1 MNSQGR
7 YTTMLTELI
16 RGYAQQ
22 LEEIYAREITTK
34 KIQRDMGE
42 EQEEE
47 LTGVCTA
54 VAEQR

>member
-1 MNSQGR
+1 
-7 YTTMLTELI
+7 MLSKSI

-34 KIQRDMGE
+34 RMQRYMGG

-47 LTGVCTA
+47 LTGACTA
-54 VAEQR
+54 AVERR

>member
-1 MNSQGR
+1 
-7 YTTMLTELI
+7 MLTESI

-34 KIQRDMGE
+34 RIQRDMGE

-47 LTGVCTA
+47 LTEVCTA
-54 VAEQR
+54 AAERR